1 MSENVE
7 TFKTELYNKF
17 FIELKKKE
25 NIDKETFYNSEFHLY
40 DFYELDEKRDCTRCV
55 CDVKITNV
63 YVLRSDILDKEINIG
78 SECLNNFI
86 NDQKVLK
93 NAFVK
98 DFFYVII

>member
-40 DFYELDEKRDCTRCV
+40 DF
-55 CDVKITNV
+55 
-63 YVLRSDILDKEINIG
+63 
-78 SECLNNFI
+78 LN
-86 NDQKVLK
+86 
-93 NAFVK
+93 
-98 DFFYVII
+98 